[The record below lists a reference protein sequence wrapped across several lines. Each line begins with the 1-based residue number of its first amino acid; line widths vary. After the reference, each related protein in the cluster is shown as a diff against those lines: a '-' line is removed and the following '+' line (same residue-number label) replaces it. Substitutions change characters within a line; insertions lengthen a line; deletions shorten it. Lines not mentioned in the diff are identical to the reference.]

1 MSDHEFQAMLR
12 FWRRKRGFSQ
22 FELALE
28 AGVSTRHLSFL
39 ETGRAK
45 PSRAMLI
52 RLMAPLSLQIREQ
65 HEVLRAAGFDAGAG
79 SGEDNKYPAP
89 IEWAIRRMMQKHE
102 PFPLTVLS
110 GDYSILRA
118 NDGAR
123 RLFGMFL
130 NDTGK
135 LPDIPN
141 MYSLILD
148 PQLARPF
155 VENWP
160 EVAEH
165 MLARLTRECIARP
178 TNKRLQTLR
187 KTISLFP
194 GLEKAWQQPD
204 FGGRPEATLVI
215 RLRRGGFTAKFLTTL
230 TLFSAP
236 WTIAL
241 EELRI
246 ESYYPLDEATAAFC
260 YRLMDPA
267 PEPDDN
273 G

>member
-1 MSDHEFQAMLR
+1 MLR

-22 FELALE
+22 LELALA
-28 AGVSTRHLSFL
+28 AGVSARHVSFL

-65 HEVLRAAGFDAGAG
+65 HEIMRAAGFESGAG
-79 SGEDNKYPAP
+79 SGEDNQYPAP
-89 IEWAIRRMMQKHE
+89 IEWAITRMMEKHE

-110 GDYSILRA
+110 GDYAILRA
-118 NDGAR
+118 NDSAR
-123 RLFGMFL
+123 RLFGMYL
-130 NDTGK
+130 SDAGK
-135 LPDIPN
+135 LPDVPN
-141 MYSLILD
+141 MYSLIFD
-148 PQLARPF
+148 PRLARPF
-155 VENWP
+155 VENWS

-165 MLARLTRECIARP
+165 MLARLMHECIARP
-178 TNKRLQTLR
+178 TDKRLQTLR
-187 KTISLFP
+187 KQISRFP

-204 FGGRPEATLVI
+204 FGDRPEATLVI
-215 RLRRGGFTAKFLTTL
+215 RLQRGGFTAKFLTTL

-246 ESYYPLDEATAAFC
+246 ESYFPLDEATAAFC
-260 YRLMDPA
+260 HRLTDST
-267 PEPDDN
+267 PEPAGN